1 MEIKKLKH
9 TAVEYNNLEI
19 MPASKCYPEWYKEAQ
34 VYSKNDTSNK
44 AKGSFKKCGPFTD
57 SFSIG
62 YMMPLQKDLTI
73 TFVNGIRKIST
84 FVSLDPLLIISESIN
99 NNPTLPIPDGFSSD
113 GFAWNTKNIIDIP
126 EGYKALITHPL
137 NRYDLPFITLSAVI
151 NGGFILQTGNVPF
164 FLKEDFEGTI
174 PAGTPIF
181 QIILFK
187 DEDWVGEVD
196 PSLIDQLNKREEE
209 HGKNSGFY
217 NSVVRKPSRYS

>member
-1 MEIKKLKH
+1 VDIKKLKH
-9 TAVEYNNLEI
+9 AALEYNNLQI
-19 MPASKCYPEWYKEAQ
+19 MPASKNYPAWYKNAQ
-34 VYSKNDTSNK
+34 VYHKDDISAE

-57 SFSIG
+57 SFSLG
-62 YMMPLQKDLTI
+62 YMMPLQKDLKI
-73 TFVNGIRKIST
+73 SFISGVRKINT
-84 FVSLDPLLIISESIN
+84 LVSSDPVLVISEAIR

-113 GFAWNTKNIIDIP
+113 GHSWNTKNIIDIP

-151 NGGFILQTGNVPF
+151 SGGFILQTGNVPF

-187 DEDWVGEVD
+187 DEDWVSEVD
-196 PSLIDQLNKREEE
+196 PSLIDQLNNREEE

-217 NSVVRKPSRYS
+217 NSLVRKPSRYS